1 MGHRKQFYGWLI
13 LFFFLVAVPV
23 IRAENDDLR
32 YFLAKASSKEVR
44 LSKKEKEELLSKIEA
59 VLQQTQ
65 VTHMRLVEAIQIGEF
80 DFRYQ
85 EGKFWMSKLEQGPR
99 RIEEGLQQV
108 QSLKEK
114 PASLVPALKL
124 YKILKDLSSD
134 FNACNNNPSFSA
146 MIGDLAPEME
156 LWADPV
162 FYQLYLMPLAQSK
175 DAEKKPNATE
185 KKSPPKEKPKESSP
199 KGKKP

>member
-1 MGHRKQFYGWLI
+1 MGHRKQVCGWFI
-13 LFFFLVAVPV
+13 LFFFLMAVPA
-23 IRAENDDLR
+23 ITAENDDLR
-32 YFLAKASSKEVR
+32 YFLAKASSKEVK

-65 VTHMRLVEAIQIGEF
+65 LTHMRLVEAIQIGEF

-162 FYQLYLMPLAQSK
+162 FYQLYLIPLAQSK
-175 DAEKKPNATE
+175 DTEKRPIPPEKKPT
-185 KKSPPKEKPKESSP
+185 PKEKPTSKE
-199 KGKKP
+199 KKP